1 MNRKSDVEESSR
13 RPADGSEHFETVIIG
28 GGQAG
33 LSVGYHLKRQDRPFV
48 ILDTNERIG
57 DSWRKRWDSL
67 RLFTPARYNGL
78 TGLPFPSPAVSF
90 PTKDEMADYLETYAA
105 RFDLP
110 VRTGVKVDGLSTEEA
125 DKMNA
130 GIYTTFKNNGAF
142 VMPAGIDDGVS
153 GGEVFQFASGP
164 VQSELTGPAF
174 TPVGKTL
181 FLAIQHPGE
190 ESESPDNPTSTWP
203 GGDKPES
210 SLVAI
215 TSFA

>member
-90 PTKDEMADYLETYAA
+90 PTKDEMADYLEAYAA

-110 VRTGVKVDGLSTEEA
+110 VRTGVKVDGLSREEA

-153 GGEVFQFASGP
+153 VERSSSSPAGP
-164 VQSELTGPAF
+164 C
-174 TPVGKTL
+174 
-181 FLAIQHPGE
+181 
-190 ESESPDNPTSTWP
+190 SPS
-203 GGDKPES
+203 
-210 SLVAI
+210 
-215 TSFA
+215 